1 MMINPILSREVI
13 TLFRRPR
20 TYFWITA
27 YLAVL
32 IFVVFVSW
40 PGRYSSGYGHTYSVI
55 DLIRTSRYSA
65 VGILC
70 VMMTLIF
77 ILLPS
82 YMATTFTREK
92 EENTLASLAVTQLS
106 IFDIIFGKIQVGI
119 FYTLYLIVIT
129 MPLFG
134 ALYKLG
140 GFSLGEIMQGYMIIL
155 VMSTAVCLWAMF
167 FSVISSTSYKAI
179 SRSYFFFFLLL
190 ILLGVV
196 SVYLHEIGLGYILS
210 SSYIN
215 PFMSIEAIFFG
226 TAGGRYGG
234 FNLNLSRYSS
244 QNLVL
249 GIFYEETLK
258 IVAFYGALSLIF
270 ILLIISA
277 YRRLQHN
284 WL

>member
-1 MMINPILSREVI
+1 MLINPILNREVI

-20 TYFWITA
+20 TYFWISV
-27 YLAVL
+27 YLGIL
-32 IFVVFVSW
+32 IFVIMSSW
-40 PGRYSSGYGHTYSVI
+40 PGLYSSNYGVI
-55 DLIRTSRYSA
+55 DLIRTSRYAA

-77 ILLPS
+77 VLLPS

-92 EENTLASLAVTQLS
+92 EENTLSALAVTQLS
-106 IFDIIFGKIQVGI
+106 MFDIIWGKIQVGI
-119 FYTLYLIVIT
+119 FYTIYLIVIT
-129 MPLFG
+129 IPLFG

-140 GFSLGEIMQGYMIIL
+140 GFALSEIIQGYIIIL
-155 VMSTAVCLWAMF
+155 SISIAVSLWAMF

-190 ILLGVV
+190 FLLGFA
-196 SVYLHEIGLGYILS
+196 SAYLHRIGLGYILS
-210 SSYIN
+210 STYIN

-226 TAGGRYGG
+226 TSGGRYAS
-234 FNLNLSRYSS
+234 FNLNLSKYSS
-244 QNLVL
+244 KNLIF
-249 GIFYEETLK
+249 GFFYEETLK
-258 IVAFYGALSLIF
+258 ITAFYGAISLVF

-277 YRRLQHN
+277 YRRFQHK